1 MPSFRVT
8 VAYDGTDF
16 VGWQRQASGTSIQGL
31 LEEALRALDERD
43 VRVTGAGRTDAGVH
57 ALGQVAAFSLTRAL
71 PADTIAGALNAR
83 LPDAVRVLAAVQVP
97 PSFHP
102 RFDARTKTYRYRIWN
117 GDVLSPFER
126 RYAWHRT
133 GALNVDAMQQAAQL
147 LAGEHDFAAFMGTG
161 SDVVTTVR
169 RVLVS
174 RIADCGLRIDC
185 GFPIADLP
193 RSAIPNE
200 WEIRNE
206 SALRHESAIRNTQS
220 ALLCYDITGTGFLR
234 HMVRTIVG
242 SLIEIGCGRRP
253 TEWMTHVLDSRDR
266 AQAGPTAPAMGLFLV
281 GVDYGG
287 TLATEP

>member
-1 MPSFRVT
+1 MPSFRIT
-8 VAYDGTDF
+8 IAYDGTDF

-31 LEEALRALDERD
+31 LEEALRALDDRD
-43 VRVTGAGRTDAGVH
+43 VAVTGAGRTDAGVH
-57 ALGQVAAFSLTRAL
+57 ALGQVAAFSVTRAL
-71 PADTIAGALNAR
+71 PADAIARALNAR
-83 LPDAVRVLAAVQVP
+83 LPDAVRILAAVEVP

-102 RFDARTKTYRYRIWN
+102 RFDARAKTYRYRIWN

-161 SDVVTTVR
+161 SDVVSTVR
-169 RVLVS
+169 RVLAS
-174 RIADCGLRIDC
+174 RMADCGLRVDC

-193 RSAIPNE
+193 RSAL
-200 WEIRNE
+200 RNE
-206 SALRHESAIRNTQS
+206 SALRNPQS

-242 SLIEIGCGRRP
+242 SLVEIGCGRRP
-253 TEWMTHVLDSRDR
+253 IEWMTHVLESRDR

>member
-1 MPSFRVT
+1 
-8 VAYDGTDF
+8 
-16 VGWQRQASGTSIQGL
+16 
-31 LEEALRALDERD
+31 
-43 VRVTGAGRTDAGVH
+43 VR
-57 ALGQVAAFSLTRAL
+57 
-71 PADTIAGALNAR
+71 I
-83 LPDAVRVLAAVQVP
+83 LAAVEVP

-102 RFDARTKTYRYRIWN
+102 RFDARAKTYRYRIWN

-126 RYAWHRT
+126 RYAWHRS

-147 LAGEHDFAAFMGTG
+147 LTGEHDFAAFMGTG
-161 SDVVTTVR
+161 SDVVSTVR
-169 RVLVS
+169 RVLAS
-174 RIADCGLRIDC
+174 RMADCGLRVDC

-193 RSAIPNE
+193 RSALC
-200 WEIRNE
+200 NE
-206 SALRHESAIRNTQS
+206 SALRNKSALHNPQS

-242 SLIEIGCGRRP
+242 SLVEIGCGRRP
-253 TEWMTHVLDSRDR
+253 IEWMTHVLESRDR